1 MKARD
6 RVAFAFIIGL
16 VGMGLVLIIIIGIL
30 AGLGR
35 EIPDILEY
43 LASGVFGAF
52 VGYVGSVATHYF
64 GQSS

>member
-1 MKARD
+1 MKAQD
-6 RVAFAFIIGL
+6 RLARVVSIGL
-16 VGMGLVLIIIIGIL
+16 VAIVLVLIIIIGIL

-35 EIPDILEY
+35 EIPGILEY